1 MRDHSGDGQY
11 RISVSQLPTYT
22 PITMQAYFAQSAPG
36 AGRTAGQTLLLFATL
51 GFVALSLLLT
61 VRTFAGSRE
70 RRLNP
75 ALRFEPPGPDPLVA
89 AWTLDETPASRGVPA
104 VLLNLVAHNVVDF
117 QAEQRSVHDNDGPDW
132 IQLTRTQN
140 PVPDLVGFQAAIDS
154 LGLQRPG
161 ASRTISKGS
170 VADGKLLSS
179 LDGTVKSEVDDRA
192 VRDALATRV
201 GGSGWALCSST
212 WRSSV
217 DSVR

>member
-1 MRDHSGDGQY
+1 MPCEDHSGGRPVPDLGE
-11 RISVSQLPTYT
+11 PTAHVH

-36 AGRTAGQTLLLFATL
+36 AGRTARQTLLLFARA
-51 GFVALSLLLT
+51 GFRGTVAVT
-61 VRTFAGSRE
+61 HGEDVRRFRE

-75 ALRFEPPGPDPLVA
+75 ACVSNRPGPDPLVA
-89 AWTLDETPASRGVPA
+89 RGRSARPRQV
-104 VLLNLVAHNVVDF
+104 VACLRCCSTGGAQRRRF

-140 PVPDLVGFQAAIDS
+140 PVPDLVGFRRRSTAWGCNGPAHRAPSQ
-154 LGLQRPG
+154 GQR
-161 ASRTISKGS
+161 RRRQTS
-170 VADGKLLSS
+170 VQPRRDRQ
-179 LDGTVKSEVDDRA
+179 VRVDDRA